1 MTFDF
6 ASNTQLMEAKGNHEK
21 ISVRPTLQ
29 LNLTARDWD
38 LYSTMP
44 GVEDV
49 AVQLNRLVEHAVNTS
64 PRREVAAARI
74 SDALLKFDEFGATD
88 TEPRHVA
95 LAILK
100 RCFPQ

>member
-6 ASNTQLMEAKGNHEK
+6 ASNTQLMEAKRKPEK

-29 LNLTARDWD
+29 LNLSARDWD
-38 LYSTMP
+38 LYSSMP
-44 GVEDV
+44 GVEEA

-64 PRREVAAARI
+64 DRREVAAARI
-74 SDALLKFDEFGATD
+74 SEALLKFDDFGAAD

-95 LAILK
+95 LTILK
-100 RCFPQ
+100 RCFPS

>member
-1 MTFDF
+1 MLTPDK
-6 ASNTQLMEAKGNHEK
+6 LH
-21 ISVRPTLQ
+21 VRPTLQ
-29 LNLTARDWD
+29 LSLTAEDWD

-74 SDALLKFDEFGATD
+74 SDALLKFQDFGATD

-95 LAILK
+95 LTILK
-100 RCFPQ
+100 RCYPS